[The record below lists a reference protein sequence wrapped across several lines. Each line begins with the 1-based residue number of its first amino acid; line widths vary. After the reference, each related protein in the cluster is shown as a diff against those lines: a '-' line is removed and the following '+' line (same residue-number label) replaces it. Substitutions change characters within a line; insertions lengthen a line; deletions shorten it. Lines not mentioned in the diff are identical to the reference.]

1 MAVISF
7 KCPNCDG
14 ELIFDPE
21 TQKYKCEYCG
31 SKFTQAELDALQ
43 PAESEET
50 DAGAA
55 DGSDAAEQETTE
67 QQSADTKKKEGE
79 DGGAEAVIYN
89 CPSCGAEIVTDAT
102 TAATFCYYCHNPV
115 VLGKRLEGKY
125 LPNKVIPFKISKKE
139 AEKRFLEYV
148 GKKKFV
154 PKAFFNK
161 KQIECLSGVY
171 FPYWIYDAKLQGKLQ
186 GEGKKIRVWRTGDTE
201 YTETKFYHVER
212 EGEVNLKNLA
222 ENALQKANVQL
233 VKGVLPYQF
242 NEMKDFNM
250 GYLSGFMAEKRDI
263 EQKAVEGNMQAT
275 MKNSAEKLMR
285 ESVQGYNALSVN
297 SFGVIPK
304 KEDWSYALLPVWTV
318 TYKGKDGKIYY
329 YSMNGQTGKVFGE
342 LPVDYGKVTLT
353 GIISAVVVLIIALIG
368 GYFL

>member
-43 PAESEET
+43 PAESKEMN
-50 DAGAA
+50 AGAA
-55 DGSDAAEQETTE
+55 DGSDEAEQETTKK
-67 QQSADTKKKEGE
+67 QSADTKKKKGRT
-79 DGGAEAVIYN
+79 AVQRQLFITARLVAQRL
-89 CPSCGAEIVTDAT
+89 SQMQRQRRHSAITAT
-102 TAATFCYYCHNPV
+102 IRSFF
-115 VLGKRLEGKY
+115 GKRLEGKY

-212 EGEVNLKNLA
+212 EGEVDLKNLA

-233 VKGVLPYQF
+233 VKRVLPYQF

-297 SFGVIPK
+297 S
-304 KEDWSYALLPVWTV
+304 S
-318 TYKGKDGKIYY
+318 
-329 YSMNGQTGKVFGE
+329 
-342 LPVDYGKVTLT
+342 VDPEEGGL
-353 GIISAVVVLIIALIG
+353 VLCVASGLDC
-368 GYFL
+368 YL

>member
-1 MAVISF
+1 MTKKNYRKLACAVALATSF
-7 KCPNCDG
+7 ASLPGVSSAEEGN
-14 ELIFDPE
+14 EPE
-21 TQKYKCEYCG
+21 TAV
-31 SKFTQAELDALQ
+31 TAQAD
-43 PAESEET
+43 
-50 DAGAA
+50 GAA
-55 DGSDAAEQETTE
+55 T
-67 QQSADTKKKEGE
+67 QQSAET
-79 DGGAEAVIYN
+79 
-89 CPSCGAEIVTDAT
+89 VTAQD
-102 TAATFCYYCHNPV
+102 
-115 VLGKRLEGKY
+115 
-125 LPNKVIPFKISKKE
+125 
-139 AEKRFLEYV
+139 V
-148 GKKKFV
+148 G
-154 PKAFFNK
+154 
-161 KQIECLSGVY
+161 
-171 FPYWIYDAKLQGKLQ
+171 
-186 GEGKKIRVWRTGDTE
+186 
-201 YTETKFYHVER
+201 
-212 EGEVNLKNLA
+212 A

>member
-1 MAVISF
+1 M
-7 KCPNCDG
+7 
-14 ELIFDPE
+14 
-21 TQKYKCEYCG
+21 
-31 SKFTQAELDALQ
+31 
-43 PAESEET
+43 
-50 DAGAA
+50 
-55 DGSDAAEQETTE
+55 
-67 QQSADTKKKEGE
+67 
-79 DGGAEAVIYN
+79 
-89 CPSCGAEIVTDAT
+89 
-102 TAATFCYYCHNPV
+102 
-115 VLGKRLEGKY
+115 
-125 LPNKVIPFKISKKE
+125 
-139 AEKRFLEYV
+139 
-148 GKKKFV
+148 
-154 PKAFFNK
+154 
-161 KQIECLSGVY
+161 
-171 FPYWIYDAKLQGKLQ
+171 
-186 GEGKKIRVWRTGDTE
+186 
-201 YTETKFYHVER
+201 ER

-263 EQKAVEGNMQAT
+263 EQKAVEG
-275 MKNSAEKLMR
+275 
-285 ESVQGYNALSVN
+285 NALSVN

>member
-1 MAVISF
+1 METNYITLTKENIANEHICCAFSDK
-7 KCPNCDG
+7 KCKDSYELKKEWLKKEFDNGYVFRRIDERAKVFIEYGPAEKAWVPVNAPNYLMINCFWVSG
-14 ELIFDPE
+14 
-21 TQKYKCEYCG
+21 KYKGCG
-31 SKFTQAELDALQ
+31 HGKALL
-43 PAESEET
+43 
-50 DAGAA
+50 
-55 DGSDAAEQETTE
+55 
-67 QQSADTKKKEGE
+67 QSAID
-79 DGGAEAVIYN
+79 
-89 CPSCGAEIVTDAT
+89 
-102 TAATFCYYCHNPV
+102 
-115 VLGKRLEGKY
+115 
-125 LPNKVIPFKISKKE
+125 
-139 AEKRFLEYV
+139 
-148 GKKKFV
+148 
-154 PKAFFNK
+154 
-161 KQIECLSGVY
+161 
-171 FPYWIYDAKLQGKLQ
+171 DAKLQGKLQ

-212 EGEVNLKNLA
+212 EGEVDLKNLA

-263 EQKAVEGNMQAT
+263 EQKAVEGNMQAA

-318 TYKGKDGKIYY
+318 TYKGKDGKVYY

-353 GIISAVVVLIIALIG
+353 GIISAVIVLIIALIG

>member
-1 MAVISF
+1 METNYITLTKENIANEHICCAFSDK
-7 KCPNCDG
+7 KCKDSYELKKEWLKKEFDNGYVFRRIDERAKVFIEYGPAEKAWVPVNAPNYLMINCFWVSG
-14 ELIFDPE
+14 
-21 TQKYKCEYCG
+21 KYKGCG
-31 SKFTQAELDALQ
+31 HGKALL
-43 PAESEET
+43 
-50 DAGAA
+50 
-55 DGSDAAEQETTE
+55 
-67 QQSADTKKKEGE
+67 QSAID
-79 DGGAEAVIYN
+79 
-89 CPSCGAEIVTDAT
+89 
-102 TAATFCYYCHNPV
+102 
-115 VLGKRLEGKY
+115 
-125 LPNKVIPFKISKKE
+125 
-139 AEKRFLEYV
+139 
-148 GKKKFV
+148 
-154 PKAFFNK
+154 
-161 KQIECLSGVY
+161 
-171 FPYWIYDAKLQGKLQ
+171 DAKLQGKLQ

-212 EGEVNLKNLA
+212 EGEVDLKNLA

-297 SFGVIPK
+297 SFGVVPK